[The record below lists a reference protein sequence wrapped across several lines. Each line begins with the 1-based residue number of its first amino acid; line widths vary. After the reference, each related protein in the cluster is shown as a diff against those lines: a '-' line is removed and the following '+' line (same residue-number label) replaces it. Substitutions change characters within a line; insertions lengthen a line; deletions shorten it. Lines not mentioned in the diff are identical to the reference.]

1 MITDLASLL
10 VIADGAFP
18 SGAFAH
24 SFGLETAIDEGRVA
38 DEAGLRVWL
47 QSYLSDALAT
57 FDGAALL
64 LALGAGGVPC
74 DDTTLAELDRV
85 LAAATFAPEQ
95 RLAQRRIALALA
107 DAFATIGLGATLA
120 PYAAAIASDRAFGHP
135 ALAYAR
141 AFAALGVSP
150 HDAFVAYATTT
161 TGALASVAARA
172 VPLGQRAVARVRWSL
187 RPAIADA
194 FASARGVA
202 SSAAVRAQAY
212 ACEVDAMRH
221 ARLGGRMFAS

>member
-1 MITDLASLL
+1 MADLASLL

-24 SFGLETAIDEGRVA
+24 SFGLEVAIDEGRVA
-38 DEAGLRVWL
+38 DETGLRVWL
-47 QSYLSDALAT
+47 QSYLADALAT

-64 LALGAGGVPC
+64 LALGTGGAPC
-74 DDTTLAELDRV
+74 DDATFADLDRA

-107 DAFATIGLGATLA
+107 DAFATIGLGATIA
-120 PYAAAIASDRAFGHP
+120 SYAAAIASDRAFGHP

-141 AFAALGVSP
+141 AFAALDVSP
-150 HDAFVAYATTT
+150 HDGFVAYATTT

-187 RPAIADA
+187 RPAIAAA
-194 FASARGVA
+194 FA
-202 SSAAVRAQAY
+202 RACRVVGCADLRMHAY
-212 ACEVDAMRH
+212 ACEVDALRH